1 MMSSDRAEF
10 VFIDESGDPGYPG
23 MNPLYILSAVH
34 MNAAVFNRFSLHLS
48 SFRYFHEVTRELK
61 DWGGLLKDN
70 ATPQWR
76 SLMGFL
82 ADMTDSGEIS
92 ATTTWLNK
100 TNYRAGGGPHLFEG
114 ADTTRFRHF
123 QVRLLM
129 QRHKSRIGW
138 GDNLDVVLD
147 RWSLNEAQRRNLED
161 YIRNN
166 YALQPVASVTTVD
179 SAYVD
184 AVQIADLY
192 TRLARRVIEGA
203 VDDEQRA
210 ICARL
215 MELCQVVGGLY
226 CAGGPFRKGP

>member
-1 MMSSDRAEF
+1 MASDKAEF
-10 VFIDESGDPGYPG
+10 IFIDESGDPGYPG
-23 MNPLYILSAVH
+23 SNPLYILSAVQ
-34 MNAAVFNRFSLHLS
+34 MNAAAFNRFRLHLA
-48 SFRYFHEVTRELK
+48 SFRYFHEVTREFK
-61 DWGGLLKDN
+61 DWGGLLKGN
-70 ATPQWR
+70 VTPQWR
-76 SLMGFL
+76 SLMHFL
-82 ADMTDSGEIS
+82 ADMTEAGEIS

-100 TNYRAGGGPHLFEG
+100 THYRTGGGPYLYAG

-129 QRHKSRIGW
+129 HRHKSRSPW

-161 YIRNN
+161 YIKNN
-166 YALQPVASVTTVD
+166 YALQPVAAVTTVD

-192 TRLARRVIEGA
+192 TRLARRVVEGT

-215 MELCQVVGGLY
+215 MELCQIVGGLY
-226 CAGGPFRKGP
+226 CPGGPYRKGP